1 MRGWLGSGWVRRRRL
16 DRLFVRSLAR
26 RGHVTPG
33 VKETAWMVAL
43 AYSMG
48 GRREEEEEDAR
59 IAAARGSLHDV
70 PLEFV
75 GEVARA
81 RAVAEASHVESGAAS

>member
-1 MRGWLGSGWVRRRRL
+1 
-16 DRLFVRSLAR
+16 
-26 RGHVTPG
+26 
-33 VKETAWMVAL
+33 MV
-43 AYSMG
+43 
-48 GRREEEEEDAR
+48 EVEEDAR

>member
-1 MRGWLGSGWVRRRRL
+1 
-16 DRLFVRSLAR
+16 
-26 RGHVTPG
+26 
-33 VKETAWMVAL
+33 MVAL
-43 AYSMG
+43 AYPMG
-48 GRREEEEEDAR
+48 GRREEVEVEVEEDAR

>member
-1 MRGWLGSGWVRRRRL
+1 
-16 DRLFVRSLAR
+16 
-26 RGHVTPG
+26 
-33 VKETAWMVAL
+33 MVAL
-43 AYSMG
+43 ACPMG
-48 GRREEEEEDAR
+48 GRREEVEVEEEDAR